1 MCMLSIVIVHYETP
15 RLLQQCLT
23 SIFAASTEQSFEV
36 VVIDNASKDTELQ
49 QVIPKFRGV
58 TFQLNKVNVGFA
70 AACNQA
76 IRMCRGRYVWI
87 LNPDTV
93 VTPNEFPQLVSFMAA
108 HPLVG
113 ACGPRLVYPNG
124 ELQLSCRKF
133 PTLFTLALRI
143 FRLNRF
149 ISRSVRLYLMA
160 DWDHASIKEVDW
172 VIGGCMLLRREAIE
186 EIDLFDEGF
195 FMYYEDIDLCY
206 RLKQKGWKVYYH
218 SEVSVVHHHR
228 RTSANLLSNRQ
239 SYFHAKSLWHLFSKH
254 GLSWH

>member
-1 MCMLSIVIVHYETP
+1 MCMLSIVIIHYKTP
-15 RLLQQCLT
+15 KLVQQCLA
-23 SIFAASTEQSFEV
+23 SIYSEPIDLSFEV
-36 VVIDNASKDTELQ
+36 LVIDNASKDIELQ
-49 QVIPKFRGV
+49 RVIQKFSGV
-58 TFQLNKVNVGFA
+58 ALQMNKTNIGFA

-76 IRMCRGRYVWI
+76 IRMCRGRYVWV

-93 VTPNEFPQLVSFMAA
+93 VSPGDFLQLVSFMEA

-133 PTLFTLALRI
+133 PTLLTLVLRI
-143 FRLNRF
+143 FRLGPF
-149 ISRSVRLYLMA
+149 ICRPVRSYLMA

-186 EIDLFDEGF
+186 QIGLFDEGF
-195 FMYYEDIDLCY
+195 FMYYEDTDLCY

-218 SEVSVVHHHR
+218 SEVSVVHHHQ
-228 RTSANLLSNRQ
+228 RTSANLLPNRQ
-239 SYFHAKSLWHLFSKH
+239 SYIHAKSLWHLFHKH